1 MSQTKQFSFLTL
13 LLLLISVSFKI
24 SSQPSQQTILVF
36 GDSLSAAYNM
46 PVEKGWVNLLNEKLI
61 ENKSIFETRNAS
73 ISGETTSG
81 GLQRFLKQVEISKPK
96 IVILE
101 LGANDGLRGFDL
113 NTTRSNLNKM
123 IQISQEHHA
132 KVLLAGIQIPP
143 NYGRSYTRAFNQ
155 IFTDLAKKESV
166 SLIPFILEG
175 IATDYSLIQKD
186 RLHPNEQGQKV
197 IVETVWKNLLPLIE

>member
-13 LLLLISVSFKI
+13 LLLLISVAFKI

-46 PVEKGWVNLLNEKLI
+46 QVEKGWVNLLNEKLI
-61 ENKSIFETRNAS
+61 ENKSTFETRNAS

-175 IATDYSLIQKD
+175 VATDYTLIQKD

>member
-175 IATDYSLIQKD
+175 VATDYSLIQKD